1 MRALLVVCLGSVTA
15 HADKKIQDLT
25 PGYQRE
31 HTACVSQAAGMQ
43 KIANGTAALAKTAPE
58 PERPELAKA
67 AAALAAG
74 TVAFDAYCT
83 ELGGLVTFLEAQ
95 AAAAY
100 KSVERE
106 LDARATKVSKLRRE
120 AKKQTDELQPLT
132 RKMIPRIMAVR
143 TAAAEPEKRT
153 TVKFPSG
160 RSVDFPVMA
169 GTWRATSSATGDSV
183 EYADTDSKIVIST
196 RQVAGACDDH
206 RSAIPKGEVT
216 DVDAKP
222 AAWAVKYVQKEA
234 SGAHAVVMACV
245 ATGAKSVI
253 ATGDLTPPDTALA
266 EAMPKLVLR
275 MAAAF
280 DKP

>member
-1 MRALLVVCLGSVTA
+1 MRALLLLCLASAVA

-25 PGYQRE
+25 PGYDRE
-31 HTACVSQAAGMQ
+31 HTACVSQAAGMH

-58 PERPELAKA
+58 AERPELEKA
-67 AAALAAG
+67 AAALAKG
-74 TVAFDAYCT
+74 TVAFDDYCT
-83 ELGGLVTFLEAQ
+83 ELGGLVAFLKDQ

-100 KSVERE
+100 KAVERE
-106 LDARATKVSKLRRE
+106 IDTRATKVSRLRRE

-132 RKMIPRIMAVR
+132 RKMIPRIMSVR
-143 TAAAEPEKRT
+143 TAVAEPEKRT

-169 GTWRATSSATGDSV
+169 GTWRASSSATGDTV
-183 EYADTDSKIVIST
+183 EYADKESKLVIST
-196 RQVAGACDDH
+196 RHVAGACDGH

-216 DVDAKP
+216 NVDAKP
-222 AAWAVKYVQKEA
+222 AAWAVTYVQKEA
-234 SGAHAVVMACV
+234 SGAHAVVLACV

-253 ATGDLTPPDTALA
+253 ATGDLTPPTAALA

-280 DKP
+280 EKP

>member
-1 MRALLVVCLGSVTA
+1 MRALLVLCLAPVVA
-15 HADKKIQDLT
+15 HADKKIQDMT
-25 PGYQRE
+25 PGYERE
-31 HTACVSQAAGMQ
+31 HTACVSQSAGMQ
-43 KIANGTAALAKTAPE
+43 KIATGTAALARTAPDA
-58 PERPELAKA
+58 ERPELEKA
-67 AAALAAG
+67 AAALAKG
-74 TVAFDAYCT
+74 TVAFDEYCT
-83 ELGGLVTFLEAQ
+83 ELGGLVAFLKDQ

-106 LDARATKVSKLRRE
+106 LDTRATKVSRLRRE
-120 AKKQTDELQPLT
+120 AKKQTEELQPLT

-143 TAAAEPEKRT
+143 TVVAEREKRT

-169 GTWRATSSATGDSV
+169 GTWRAASSATGDSV
-183 EYADTDSKIVIST
+183 EYADKDSKIVIST

-206 RSAIPKGEVT
+206 RSAIPKGDVT

-222 AAWAVKYVQKEA
+222 AAWAVKYVQKET

-253 ATGDLTPPDTALA
+253 ATGDLTPPNATLA